1 MATKC
6 RALEGLSGEDLK
18 VVERIARV
26 REGAMIVGRPDDLAP
41 HGCFGNADLDEPLFV
56 LRAQDRCAPAAV
68 RDWAHR
74 AKGAGCSVEKVAEA
88 MGIAIEMEEWQEK
101 TGRAKWPD

>member
-1 MATKC
+1 MATK
-6 RALEGLSGEDLK
+6 RRELMAITTEDFGVLTEDGAALPSGSS
-18 VVERIARV
+18 
-26 REGAMIVGRPDDLAP
+26 
-41 HGCFGNADLDEPLFV
+41 CFGKADIDEPLFV

-74 AKGAGCSVEKVAEA
+74 ATNAGCSIEKVAEA
-88 MGIAIEMEEWQEK
+88 MDIALEMEEWQAR

>member
-1 MATKC
+1 MATK
-6 RALEGLSGEDLK
+6 RRELLGLSDSDIDAIGDAAA
-18 VVERIARV
+18 V
-26 REGAMIVGRPDDLAP
+26 PP
-41 HGCFGNADLDEPLFV
+41 GCFGKAALDEPLFI

-74 AKGAGCSVEKVAEA
+74 ARGAGTVPAEKVAEA
-88 MGIAIEMEEWQEK
+88 MDIALAMEQWQES